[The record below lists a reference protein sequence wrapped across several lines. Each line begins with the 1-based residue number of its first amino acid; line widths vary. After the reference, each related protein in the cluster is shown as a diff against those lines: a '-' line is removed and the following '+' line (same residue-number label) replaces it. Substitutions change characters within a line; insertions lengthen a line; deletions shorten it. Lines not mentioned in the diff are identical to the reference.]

1 MFDLERIPV
10 KVEHSLY
17 GKRSGPSLR
26 VGDRANRK
34 GGMSWRRLT
43 SPLLHRRSDMPRPT
57 ITCSSWLR
65 QEPLTTKSCP
75 LHAPLEVDRAFYDFS
90 AEHWKH
96 SPTTSPF
103 ERTFATVPQRTVLS
117 KGCLSNLT
125 ALGSPFRLSA

>member
-1 MFDLERIPV
+1 
-10 KVEHSLY
+10 
-17 GKRSGPSLR
+17 
-26 VGDRANRK
+26 
-34 GGMSWRRLT
+34 
-43 SPLLHRRSDMPRPT
+43 MPRPT
-57 ITCSSWLR
+57 ITCSSWFR

-96 SPTTSPF
+96 SRTTSPF

-125 ALGSPFRLSA
+125 ACSAAPSGCGRELRSMSQRLCFG